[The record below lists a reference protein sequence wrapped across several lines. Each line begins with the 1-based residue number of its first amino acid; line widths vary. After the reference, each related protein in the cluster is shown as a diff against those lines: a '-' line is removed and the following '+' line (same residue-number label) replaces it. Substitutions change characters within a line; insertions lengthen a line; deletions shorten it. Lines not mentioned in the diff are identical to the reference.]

1 MHELAITQSVL
12 DIALEHAKKHKAN
25 KITSISLVIGEMSG
39 IVDECVRFY
48 FEFISK
54 DTIASEATLSFERVP
69 TKGRCRDCDT
79 TFPLSDLDW
88 NCRTCRGHN
97 IEVVGGRELYLE
109 SIEVE

>member
-25 KITSISLVIGEMSG
+25 KITSINLVIGEMSG

-48 FEFISK
+48 FESISK
-54 DTIASEATLSFERVP
+54 DTIASEATLSFETVP

-79 TFPLSDLDW
+79 TLPSATSTGIAGLAADITSRW
-88 NCRTCRGHN
+88 WGGANC
-97 IEVVGGRELYLE
+97 ILKA
-109 SIEVE
+109 